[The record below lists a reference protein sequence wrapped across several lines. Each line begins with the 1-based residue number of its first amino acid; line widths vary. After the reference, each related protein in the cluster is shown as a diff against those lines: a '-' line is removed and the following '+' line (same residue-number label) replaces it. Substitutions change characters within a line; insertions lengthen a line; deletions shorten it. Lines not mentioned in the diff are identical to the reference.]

1 MKGTNLRPITKKEA
15 HLVKKYLPDVQK
27 YVNIVRRRHEI
38 PNHIPPDDLYSAG
51 IWGLLLAVKRVKDV
65 DERCIR
71 RYIYLRV
78 RGAVLDELRSLDI
91 LPHSARTSCKRV
103 QAFCDVYIDK
113 HGCQPDEKTI
123 KKHFH
128 LTKLQWQNLKQ
139 LLSFRGL
146 YSMHE
151 QGGGAGDY
159 FEPVDKSIATPDLQC
174 EYNDFYAELKRQL
187 DALPLQ
193 EKNVINSY
201 YFGRRTLSEIG
212 QKYGITGSRAH
223 QVLHRG
229 LQRLR
234 TNLHIEGVTIRRIH
248 SDR

>member
-1 MKGTNLRPITKKEA
+1 MNGTNLRPINKKEA

-51 IWGLLLAVKRVKDV
+51 LWGLLLAVKRVKDV

-103 QAFCDVYIDK
+103 QAFCDVYADK

-128 LTKLQWQNLKQ
+128 LTKLQWQNLKN

-146 YSMHE
+146 YSMHAQQDSKE
-151 QGGGAGDY
+151 VCL
-159 FEPVDKSIATPDLQC
+159 EPVDESITAPNKQC
-174 EYNDFYAELKRQL
+174 EDNDLYAELWCQL
-187 DALPLQ
+187 GTLPLQ
-193 EKNVINSY
+193 ERDVIHAY
-201 YFGRRTLSEIG
+201 YFEQNTLSEIG
-212 QKYGITGSRAH
+212 EKYGITGSRAH
-223 QVLHRG
+223 QVLHKA
-229 LQRLR
+229 LKRLHKKLS
-234 TNLHIEGVTIRRIH
+234 LHQK
-248 SDR
+248 